1 MRESSQTVLRHGR
14 AKLSQS
20 SLPLSLWQALPSKEQ
35 GGQVFSPQRK
45 IKKWL
50 FGKPA
55 GRVRPKA
62 SFECG
67 QHRNPKGCPRPCGVG
82 SYVVHHGETGA
93 APISGLGGGLGE
105 GPAMC
110 APFPWNIN
118 TSGPVQPNHT
128 AKAGSAPNPPARP
141 CRRSAGAGRGV
152 RALPAARI
160 IKAMGASS
168 LFSSLL
174 GVAPIFSPSP
184 MVITGTT

>member
-1 MRESSQTVLRHGR
+1 MAVRQGEAASGRRQASSVGNIGTRR
-14 AKLSQS
+14 AVHALVVWAAMLSIR
-20 SLPLSLWQALPSKEQ
+20 
-35 GGQVFSPQRK
+35 GIG
-45 IKKWL
+45 
-50 FGKPA
+50 
-55 GRVRPKA
+55 
-62 SFECG
+62 
-67 QHRNPKGCPRPCGVG
+67 
-82 SYVVHHGETGA
+82 T

-105 GPAMC
+105 GPTMR

-168 LFSSLL
+168 FFSSLL

-184 MVITGTT
+184 MVITGITFSI

>member
-55 GRVRPKA
+55 GRVRPEA

-105 GPAMC
+105 GPTMR
-110 APFPWNIN
+110 APFPRNII
-118 TSGPVQPNHT
+118 TCGCAAPNHT
-128 AKAGSAPNPPARP
+128 AKAGSARTPGLLMQAERRGRP
-141 CRRSAGAGRGV
+141 GV

-160 IKAMGASS
+160 IRVMGASS
-168 LFSSLL
+168 FFSSFL
-174 GVAPIFSPSP
+174 GVAPIFAPSP